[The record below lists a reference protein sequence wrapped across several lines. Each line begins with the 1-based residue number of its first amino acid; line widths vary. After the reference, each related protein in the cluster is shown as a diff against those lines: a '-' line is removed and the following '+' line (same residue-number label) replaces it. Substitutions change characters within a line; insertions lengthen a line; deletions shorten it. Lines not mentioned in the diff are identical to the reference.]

1 MTYTVGEYEYNSGK
15 IKYITYRIDA
25 DQKINPKIRPLIE
38 RMFRL
43 SNMDNL
49 KVFFLYKIIPS
60 SGKFPIDVL
69 NDHVAKYGN
78 NETIILMNQR
88 IANPYF
94 DAFTLDV
101 QKLFK
106 QECMNLGFYNVIWN
120 NCMRDFSTDWLMY
133 GNEYTNSWL
142 STRVGMGDGK
152 LVNRYFVKD
161 KTTDSIITKTE

>member
-15 IKYITYRIDA
+15 IKYINYSIDA
-25 DQKINPKIRPLIE
+25 DKKINSKIRPLIE

-49 KVFFLYKIIPS
+49 KVFFLYMIIPS

-69 NDHVAKYGN
+69 NDHVTKYGD

-94 DAFTLDV
+94 DAFTLEV

-133 GNEYTNSWL
+133 GNEYVDSWL

-152 LVNRYFVKD
+152 LVNRYFLKD